1 MTQSAKKNP
10 IYNRKLRLAIF
21 GGRGIP
27 STYSGTEAFFIEL
40 APRLVERGHEVIV
53 YCRKSLFQE
62 RPPLYKGVRLIY
74 LPSIETKNLG
84 TLTHTAVCM
93 VDVLRRHVDAM
104 LVTNVANAFHC
115 VIPRI
120 FRQKCA
126 INVDGIEWKRG
137 KWGAAGKAYFYL
149 NAKLC
154 GKILP
159 KGIVTDAYGMRQ
171 LYLEEFNTRSAC
183 IAYGANIECS
193 INPEI
198 VQQYGLEPGGYYLI
212 ASRLVPENNAA
223 LIVDGFKKALTGRVL
238 AIAGDA
244 NYRSEF
250 ARDLKANAGDR
261 VRFLGHVDS
270 IEHVKEL
277 HCNAYAYIHGHMMGG
292 TNPALLKALA
302 YGNCILAHDNR
313 FNAEVLGR
321 HGLLFRD
328 SDELAE
334 KIHLIESKPEL
345 AESYRRQ
352 APDRIRAAYN
362 WERIT
367 DQYEEL
373 FYLLAAG
380 EDPTRVHSS
389 VFEGLSPDGLGLSPD
404 EGGTPTSEKALN
416 ENEKS
421 ALLGPYQR

>member
-1 MTQSAKKNP
+1 MNSPKDSSSVDTRKLAKTNP
-10 IYNRKLRLAIF
+10 IYQRKLRLAIF

-27 STYSGTEAFFIEL
+27 STYSGYEAFFIEL
-40 APRLVERGHEVIV
+40 APRLVERGHDVIV
-53 YCRKSLFQE
+53 YCRKSLFRE

-74 LPSIETKNLG
+74 LPSLETKNLG

-93 VDVLRRHVDAM
+93 FDVLRRNVDAM
-104 LVTNVANAFHC
+104 LVANVANAFHC
-115 VIPRI
+115 VIPRL
-120 FRQKCA
+120 FRKNCA

-159 KGIVTDAYGMRQ
+159 KGIVTDAYAMRD
-171 LYLEEFNTRSAC
+171 LYLEEFNTPSAC
-183 IAYGANIECS
+183 IAYGANIETS
-193 INPEI
+193 THPE
-198 VQQYGLEPGGYYLI
+198 VVRQYGLEPGGYYLI

-223 LIVDGFKKALTGRVL
+223 MIVEGFQKAPTQRVL

-244 NYRSEF
+244 NYRSRF
-250 ARDLKANAGDR
+250 ITDLKAKAGDR

-277 HCNAYAYIHGHMMGG
+277 HCNCYGYIHGHMMGG

-302 YGNCILAHDNR
+302 YGNCVLAHNNE
-313 FNAEVLGR
+313 FNAEVLAG
-321 HGLLFRD
+321 HGMLFRD
-328 SDELAE
+328 ADELAE
-334 KIHLIESKPEL
+334 KIRAIESGPEL
-345 AESYRRQ
+345 AESYRRH
-352 APDRIRAAYN
+352 ATDRIRAAYT

-389 VFEGLSPDGLGLSPD
+389 VVGSFGSNTAKVDSSD
-404 EGGTPTSEKALN
+404 KAVEK
-416 ENEKS
+416 
-421 ALLGPYQR
+421 GIVR

>member
-1 MTQSAKKNP
+1 MTEQTATHP
-10 IYNRKLRLAIF
+10 IYGRKLRLAIF

-27 STYSGTEAFFIEL
+27 STYSGTEAFFIEI
-40 APRLVERGHEVIV
+40 APRLVARGHEVIV
-53 YCRKSLFQE
+53 YCRKSLFRE
-62 RPPLYKGVRLIY
+62 RPALYKGVRLIY

-84 TLTHTAVCM
+84 TLTHTLACM
-93 VDVLRRHVDAM
+93 IDVLRRNVDAM

-115 VIPRI
+115 IIPRI
-120 FRQKCA
+120 FRQNCA

-137 KWGAAGKAYFYL
+137 KWGPMGKAYFYM
-149 NAKLC
+149 NAKLS

-159 KGIVTDAYGMRQ
+159 KGIVTDAYEMRK

-183 IAYGANIECS
+183 IAYGATIERS
-193 INPEI
+193 TNPDS
-198 VQQYGLEPGGYYLI
+198 VRQYGLEPGNYYLI

-223 LIVDGFKKALTGRVL
+223 MIVEGFKKAPTERVL

-250 ARDLKANAGDR
+250 VSDLKANAGNQ
-261 VRFLGHVDS
+261 VRFLGHVDN

-313 FNAEVLGR
+313 FNAEVLGG

-328 SDELAE
+328 ADELAE
-334 KIHLIESKPEL
+334 KVHLIESKPEL

-352 APDRIRAAYN
+352 APDRIREAYT
-362 WERIT
+362 WDRIT

-373 FYLLAAG
+373 FYQLAAG

-389 VFEGLSPDGLGLSPD
+389 VLVAERETTAVL
-404 EGGTPTSEKALN
+404 
-416 ENEKS
+416 
-421 ALLGPYQR
+421 